1 MLHAI
6 VRRRLVKRVF
16 YKSFIPVCGFVLLVV
31 PVIALNRERLLLDLG
46 FLFGFRFLLDLGFL
60 LDLRLLLD
68 LGRNRT
74 LALDPLRTRRSR
86 ARRFARRTVVLPL
99 AMRAGGALRAVGF
112 PLAVRAG
119 VARRAAVFHP
129 AVRATVALCALAF
142 QLAVRARVAL
152 CALVFLLA
160 VRAPLPCPFH
170 DSRSVIACRAPRRVL
185 V

>member
-46 FLFGFRFLLDLGFL
+46 FLFDFRFLLDLGFL

-86 ARRFARRTVVLPL
+86 A
-99 AMRAGGALRAVGF
+99 
-112 PLAVRAG
+112 
-119 VARRAAVFHP
+119 
-129 AVRATVALCALAF
+129 C
-142 QLAVRARVAL
+142 
-152 CALVFLLA
+152 
-160 VRAPLPCPFH
+160 
-170 DSRSVIACRAPRRVL
+170 
-185 V
+185 